1 MKLKVTDSIII
12 VLRELRQR
20 VENLESRISVSESDL
35 NKQDQYNRCNN
46 LDIQRFPGRVES
58 FQQIG
63 VNINTDDIED
73 WYRLGK
79 SNKNKSSVL
88 PIGRIERQFWKKKI
102 DLKKNWTVSS

>member
-63 VNINTDDIED
+63 VIINTDDIED
-73 WYRLGK
+73 
-79 SNKNKSSVL
+79 
-88 PIGRIERQFWKKKI
+88 
-102 DLKKNWTVSS
+102 

>member
-46 LDIQRFPGRVES
+46 LDIQRIPGSVES

-63 VNINTDDIED
+63 VNIITEDIED
-73 WYRLGK
+73 
-79 SNKNKSSVL
+79 
-88 PIGRIERQFWKKKI
+88 
-102 DLKKNWTVSS
+102 